1 MNQGPS
7 GSVHSFG
14 YQPGGYPPPQQPPG
28 YTPYNAPPP
37 GWNAPN
43 QELADVGPRILA
55 YLIDSLIIG
64 AIIGVAYAI
73 VGILVA
79 VLAGATATA
88 GDAGQAAGGV
98 FILLICLVLIPV
110 SLGVTFFNL
119 IYLAGKN
126 NGQTIGKKIMKIR
139 IVKEAGGSF
148 GYMDAF
154 LRNVVGYWISSLVC
168 DLGFIWGLFD
178 ARHQTWHDKIF
189 KTVVVKAQ

>member
-7 GSVHSFG
+7 VSTHSFG
-14 YQPGGYPPPQQPPG
+14 YQPGGYPPPQQPG

-43 QELADVGPRILA
+43 QELADLGPRILA
-55 YLIDSLIIG
+55 YLIDSFIVG
-64 AIIGVAYAI
+64 AIIGVAY
-73 VGILVA
+73 GIVA
-79 VLAGATATA
+79 VLILVMAGATS
-88 GDAGQAAGGV
+88 GSEAGQEASSL
-98 FILLICLVLIPV
+98 FILLICLVMIPLT
-110 SLGVTFFNL
+110 LGITFFNL

-126 NGQTIGKKIMKIR
+126 NGQTIGKKVMKIR
-139 IVKEAGGSF
+139 IVKEGGGSF

-178 ARHQTWHDKIF
+178 SRHQTWHDKIF
-189 KTVVVKAQ
+189 KTVVVKA